1 LGEVY
6 RPENVV
12 HGKEKP
18 VPGLI
23 PTPIPQPIT
32 PTRLEELSRDI
43 ESIKVELAKI
53 KLALRANGIAI
64 E

>member
-1 LGEVY
+1 MGEVY

-12 HGKEKP
+12 QRTENP

-23 PTPIPQPIT
+23 SKPIPQPIT
-32 PTRLEELSRDI
+32 PTRLEEISRDI